1 MTDYSPS
8 AGFAGFW
15 KRFAAVII
23 DAFALAVP
31 GFILGMII
39 GLSFASRFDD
49 EMSASIGADLM
60 GRLVGIGLAWL
71 YYSLMESSAW
81 QATLGKMALGIVVVD
96 ANGDRLTWG
105 KASGR
110 YFGKIISAI
119 PIGIGFLLAG
129 FTQKKQALHDMMAG
143 TFVVNKPAQ
152 AQEPPSGTP
161 PTPFAGFQDIPKESR
176 KDTASQRMLS
186 DGGR

>member
-1 MTDYSPS
+1 MTEYSPS
-8 AGFAGFW
+8 TGYSGFW

-39 GLSFASRFDD
+39 GLSFASRFND
-49 EMSASIGADLM
+49 EMSASLGADLM

-96 ANGDRLTWG
+96 ASGDRLTWG
-105 KASGR
+105 RASGR

-119 PIGIGFLLAG
+119 PMGIGFLLAG

-143 TFVVNKPAQ
+143 TFVVNKRAQ
-152 AQEPPSGTP
+152 TQETHSGTTP
-161 PTPFAGFQDIPKESR
+161 PPFAGFQDIPKEPR
-176 KDTASQRMLS
+176 EDTADKKLLS